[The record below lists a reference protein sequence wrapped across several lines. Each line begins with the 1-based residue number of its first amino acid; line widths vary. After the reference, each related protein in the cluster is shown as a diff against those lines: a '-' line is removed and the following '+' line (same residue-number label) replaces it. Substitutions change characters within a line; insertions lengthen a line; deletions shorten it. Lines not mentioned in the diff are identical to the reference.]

1 MVFKNREEAGKK
13 LTAKLKDFQNKKNL
27 IVLAIPRGGLVVGKE
42 LSYVLNC
49 PLDIIVIKKIGA
61 PGNPELA
68 IGAVSAIGKPVINKE
83 LAAKVGADEQ
93 YLQKEIASR
102 QTEVAR
108 RIKEYRGDKP
118 PLNLRNKIV
127 IITDD
132 GVATGATME
141 AAVGAVRQQEPKKVI
156 VAIPVI
162 ARDSLKKL
170 EEKADGVVYL
180 DAPLMFF
187 AVGQFYQDFPQTTDE
202 EAIDLLREKGTDW
215 FLGET
220 KKP

>member
-13 LTAKLKDFQNKKNL
+13 LAAKLQDYQKTKNL
-27 IVLAIPRGGLVVGKE
+27 IILAIPRGGLVIGKQ
-42 LSYVLNC
+42 LSRALSC
-49 PLDIIVIKKIGA
+49 SLDIIVTKKIGA

-68 IGAVSAIGKPVINKE
+68 IGAVGAMGEPVINRE
-83 LAAKVGADEQ
+83 LAARVGADEK

-102 QTEVAR
+102 QAEVKR
-108 RIKEYRGDKP
+108 RIKEYRGDKS
-118 PLNLRNKIV
+118 PLNLKNKIA

-141 AAVGAVRQQEPKKVI
+141 AAVEVIRQQEPKKII

-170 EEKADGVVYL
+170 EKKADEVIYL
-180 DAPLMFF
+180 DAPIMFF
-187 AVGQFYQDFPQTTDE
+187 AVGQFYQEFPQTTDE
-202 EAIDLLREKGTDW
+202 EAKKLLR
-215 FLGET
+215 
-220 KKP
+220 

>member
-13 LTAKLKDFQNKKNL
+13 LSVKLRAFQKKKNL
-27 IVLAIPRGGLVVGKE
+27 IVLAIPRGGLVVGKQLAQA
-42 LSYVLNC
+42 LSC
-49 PLDIIVIKKIGA
+49 PLDIIVTKKIGA

-68 IGAVSAIGKPVINKE
+68 IGAVGLMGEPVINEE
-83 LAAKVGADEQ
+83 LAHKVGADEE

-102 QTEVAR
+102 QAEIER
-108 RIKEYRGDKP
+108 RIKEYRGGKP
-118 PLNLRNKIV
+118 APNLKNKIV

-141 AAVGAVRQQEPKKVI
+141 AAVEVVRQQEPKKII
-156 VAIPVI
+156 VAIPII

-170 EEKADGVVYL
+170 EEKADEVIYL

-187 AVGQFYQDFPQTTDE
+187 AVGQFYQEFGQVSDKE
-202 EAIDLLREKGTDW
+202 VKEILE
-215 FLGET
+215 
-220 KKP
+220 